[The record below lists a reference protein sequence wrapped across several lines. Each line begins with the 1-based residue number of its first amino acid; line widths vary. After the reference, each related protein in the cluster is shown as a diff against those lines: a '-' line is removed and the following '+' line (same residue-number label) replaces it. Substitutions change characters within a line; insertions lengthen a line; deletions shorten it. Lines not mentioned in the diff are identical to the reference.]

1 MDTGISWEIVAL
13 LCSACSAL
21 GTAAG
26 AGLKTI
32 GDRIKLVYE
41 DRQCERSRQVSEMD
55 MWQKIGAME
64 QRINDLT
71 EELKESRKE
80 NAELRV
86 EVAVLRQENAQLRDS
101 LSAMHIVDPEDRPNG

>member
-1 MDTGISWEIVAL
+1 MENAGIGWEMVAL

-26 AGLKTI
+26 AGLKAL
-32 GDRIKLVYE
+32 GDRVKLAHE
-41 DRQCERSRQVSEMD
+41 DRQSDRNRQVSEMD
-55 MWQKIGAME
+55 MWKKIGALE

-86 EVAVLRQENAQLRDS
+86 EVAILRQENAQLRDT
-101 LSAMHIVDPEDRPNG
+101 LSHIDKN